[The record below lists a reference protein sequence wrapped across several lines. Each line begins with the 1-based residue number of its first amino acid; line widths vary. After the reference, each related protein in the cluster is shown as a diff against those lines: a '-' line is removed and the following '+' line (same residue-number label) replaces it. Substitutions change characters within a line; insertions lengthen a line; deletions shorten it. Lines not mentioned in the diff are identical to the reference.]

1 MSAHV
6 LLCIVEP
13 FTFSDMVPFGTHTL
27 NISYRFGTKR
37 PSLRVAFAHRR
48 LNTEDLGGRSLI
60 ATGKHFE
67 SFSVSCVVF
76 VKIVPSKITCHYC

>member
-48 LNTEDLGGRSLI
+48 LNTEDLGGRILI
-60 ATGKHFE
+60 AAIGKHSG
-67 SFSVSCVVF
+67 SFPVSCVGLWPVSISCTSF
-76 VKIVPSKITCHYC
+76 